1 MAEGGDD
8 DFEIDIYGDDDEQQ
22 NDLKLDDAAPP
33 AEADTD
39 EIVKTEATATIET
52 TPFDPPSDPTLKQ
65 ATAPATAPTGPSLKR
80 KASDAAETFTPS
92 EYPSDPNATP
102 ALRLSELHWWTTEED
117 LRGFCAAAF
126 AESQLADISFGEHR
140 QNGKSRGEAY
150 LEFSTPSASA
160 ATKREIEHA
169 VEAGRDSIAKGKTRV
184 VYCSVGNPFKGKDAG
199 AGEGRKFGG
208 QAGRFDNAGG
218 AYNNSYASRGRG
230 GAPRG
235 GGGYNRGGH
244 QQANTNA
251 YAQNGARNQQGQ
263 WGNTGFASPMMNGFN
278 PMAFNP
284 MAAMGGAGEFNPMM
298 NARGGGM
305 MGMGMNIMAGQGGYG
320 MGMNGMNGMNGMGRG
335 GWGAGGAGSASPQQG
350 GQGQGGG
357 KRARME

>member
-1 MAEGGDD
+1 MADGRDD

-52 TPFDPPSDPTLKQ
+52 TPSDPPSDPTLKQ
-65 ATAPATAPTGPSLKR
+65 ATAPTGPSLKR

-263 WGNTGFASPMMNGFN
+263 WGNGGFASPMMNGFN
-278 PMAFNP
+278 PMTFNP
-284 MAAMGGAGEFNPMM
+284 MAAMGGAGGFNPMM

-305 MGMGMNIMAGQGGYG
+305 MGMGMNMMPGQGGYG

-335 GWGAGGAGSASPQQG
+335 VWGGGAGSASPQQG